1 MTVCKQEPVIGNLI
15 SSKPNCNS
23 KYYIC
28 LRDCIPIGNAI
39 FRVSLKACLDKYK
52 LNNNFL
58 LLRPDIFN
66 HCLAIKVTCT
76 N

>member
-28 LRDCIPIGNAI
+28 LRDCIP
-39 FRVSLKACLDKYK
+39 
-52 LNNNFL
+52 NFKS
-58 LLRPDIFN
+58 I
-66 HCLAIKVTCT
+66 LAMPYSGYP
-76 N
+76 